1 MLVRIAVLL
10 PLLAASVVAKPVRLA
25 ALAQGSLG
33 SQGTRPLPEH
43 DPFVRTTR
51 QNLVRSQR
59 EQFNYAYK
67 ERRTEFHVNPFGRV
81 GTGGIEG
88 WEVTPIE
95 NGTVILRRLIERDGK
110 RVTDGE
116 VDRVKVKEERR
127 REGRRTAMEDVVSML
142 TFKMTHREPLNGRD
156 AIVITFTPKPD
167 AEPETREGRIAK
179 SFTGSVWVDEAA
191 HEVIKIEA
199 KAVDTISF
207 GFGLIAKLNEGSTIT
222 LHRERIESGIWLPS
236 SIRFA
241 GEGRALLLRKLNVD
255 QRIEWSE
262 YRKVLNA
269 GP

>member
-1 MLVRIAVLL
+1 MRVPFVLVL
-10 PLLAASVVAKPVRLA
+10 PFLATTLVAMPIRLA
-25 ALAQGSLG
+25 GLAQGT
-33 SQGTRPLPEH
+33 QGTRPLPAHE
-43 DPFVRTTR
+43 PFVKATR
-51 QNLVRSQR
+51 DNLLRSQR
-59 EQFNYAYK
+59 EQFNYSYK
-67 ERRTEFHVNPFGRV
+67 ERRTEFHVNPFGRM

-88 WEVTPIE
+88 WEVTPVE
-95 NGTVILRRLIERDGK
+95 NGTVILRKLIERDGK

-116 VDRVKVKEERR
+116 VDRIKVKEERR
-127 REGRRTAMEDVVSML
+127 REGRRTAMEDVVAIL
-142 TFKMTHREPLNGRD
+142 TFKMARREVVDGRD

-191 HEVIKIEA
+191 REVIRIDA

-207 GFGLIAKLNEGSTIT
+207 GFGLIARLNEGSTVT
-222 LHRERIESGIWLPS
+222 LHREPIDGAAIWLPT

-262 YRKVLNA
+262 YRKVLNSE
-269 GP
+269 P